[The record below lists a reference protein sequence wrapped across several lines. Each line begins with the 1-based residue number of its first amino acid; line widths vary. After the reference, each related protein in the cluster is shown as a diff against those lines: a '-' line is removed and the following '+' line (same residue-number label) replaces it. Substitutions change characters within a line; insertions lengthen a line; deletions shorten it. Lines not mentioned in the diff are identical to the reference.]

1 MLFVDVITSSFIL
14 MEIYLIINILSGLMC
29 ILWQGTVTV
38 EELTLRWAF
47 ELFLFYFVVIVLV
60 LKFPFLIS
68 MVPFCL
74 KT

>member
-47 ELFLFYFVVIVLV
+47 ELSVL
-60 LKFPFLIS
+60 LCSNCTSP
-68 MVPFCL
+68 
-74 KT
+74 